1 MENMTD
7 IYSPPPATPM
17 PANKNSIIE
26 NIKGKMTGNSEN
38 VSQTDNVPGQN
49 MDQSQNI
56 IYHETGKWQDRLLFW
71 VFIGGVIG
79 AIFVYLAI
87 VDIRFLVISPLG
99 PGLGALAWILKQLF
113 TSKTKPASN

>member
-56 IYHETGKWQDRLLFW
+56 IYHETGKWQDRLLFL
-71 VFIGGVIG
+71 GVYRRGYWRDLCLPRNCRYSFSCHLSPG
-79 AIFVYLAI
+79 AWLRSFSLDIKAI
-87 VDIRFLVISPLG
+87 IYFKDEACL
-99 PGLGALAWILKQLF
+99 
-113 TSKTKPASN
+113 